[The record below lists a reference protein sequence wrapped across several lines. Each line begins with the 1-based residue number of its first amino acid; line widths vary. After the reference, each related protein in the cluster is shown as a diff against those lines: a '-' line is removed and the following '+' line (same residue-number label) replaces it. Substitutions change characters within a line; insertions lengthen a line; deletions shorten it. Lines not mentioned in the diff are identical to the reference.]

1 MQERLL
7 FIDWMKALGM
17 LFIIIGHF
25 SPPYLQIITYS
36 FSVQFFFFISG
47 FLFRREENLNQFAC
61 KCFRTLL
68 IPFYIW
74 GGLML
79 VFYNLQQRSMV
90 IP

>member
-36 FSVQFFFFISG
+36 FSVQFFSLYRAFSSV
-47 FLFRREENLNQFAC
+47 E
-61 KCFRTLL
+61 KKT
-68 IPFYIW
+68 
-74 GGLML
+74 
-79 VFYNLQQRSMV
+79 
-90 IP
+90 